1 VVEAVPIYR
10 VYDLPWTAA
19 AEEELRFRRLS
30 TRCLTVVLIL
40 SLVIS
45 VLPTP
50 EPDPLAVRP
59 IPQRFARFVLDE
71 PAPPPPPPIVE
82 PEPEPEPEPIVEPE
96 PEQLVETPVPEPV
109 PTPEPEPVIEPEPP
123 PAPEPV
129 VDVTQRARERAAVAG
144 LLPFAQDLAALRTN
158 AALDSLDR
166 AGDIT
171 GDVAGEAPVVERSL
185 ITSRAGGASAG
196 ISTSNL
202 SRATGGQGLAGRA
215 TTQVESPIETAA
227 AGPAGGG
234 VARAGTSNLP
244 SRSREEIEL
253 VFDRNKGAI
262 FALYNRALRENP
274 ALVGK
279 VVLQLTIEPDGTVS
293 ACEVVSSELGDPELE
308 RRLVQRVLLFQFEP
322 KSVERITTTKP
333 IDFFPA

>member
-1 VVEAVPIYR
+1 MAEAVAIYR

-19 AEEELRFRRLS
+19 AEQELRFRKLT
-30 TRCLTVVLIL
+30 TRCLLIVLIL

-50 EPDPLAVRP
+50 EPDPLAVQP

-71 PAPPPPPPIVE
+71 PTLPPPPPVVE

-96 PEQLVETPVPEPV
+96 PEQLVETPVPEPE
-109 PTPEPEPVIEPEPP
+109 PEPVPEPVIEPEPP
-123 PAPEPV
+123 PAPEAV
-129 VDVTQRARERAAVAG
+129 VDTTQQARERAAVAG

-158 AALDSLDR
+158 AALDTLDR

-171 GDVAGEAPVVERSL
+171 GEVAGEAPTTERSL
-185 ITSRAGGASAG
+185 ITSRAGGSSAG
-196 ISTSNL
+196 IDTASL
-202 SRATGGQGLAGRA
+202 SRSTGGQGLAGRA
-215 TTQVESPIETAA
+215 TTQVESPIDTAA
-227 AGPAGGG
+227 AGPAGGE
-234 VARAGTSNLP
+234 VARSGTSNLP

-262 FALYNRALRENP
+262 FALYNRALRQNP

-279 VVLQLTIEPDGTVS
+279 VVLQLTIEPNGTVS
-293 ACEVVSSELGDPELE
+293 ACEVISSELGDAELE
-308 RRLVQRVLLFQFEP
+308 RRLVQRVLLFQFEA
-322 KSVERITTTKP
+322 KDVERITTTKP

>member
-1 VVEAVPIYR
+1 MAEAVAIYR

-19 AEEELRFRRLS
+19 AEQELKFRKLT
-30 TRCLTVVLIL
+30 TRCLLIVLIL

-50 EPDPLAVRP
+50 EPDPLAVQS

-71 PAPPPPPPIVE
+71 PTLPPPPPVVE
-82 PEPEPEPEPIVEPE
+82 PEPE
-96 PEQLVETPVPEPV
+96 PEQLVETPVPEPE
-109 PTPEPEPVIEPEPP
+109 PEPVVEPVIEPEPP
-123 PAPEPV
+123 PAPEAV
-129 VDVTQRARERAAVAG
+129 VDTTQQARERAAVAG

-158 AALDSLDR
+158 AALGTLDR

-171 GDVAGEAPVVERSL
+171 GEVAGEAPTTERSL
-185 ITSRAGGASAG
+185 ITSRAGSSSAG
-196 ISTSNL
+196 IDTASL
-202 SRATGGQGLAGRA
+202 SRSTGGQGLAGRA
-215 TTQVESPIETAA
+215 TTQVESPIDTVAV
-227 AGPAGGG
+227 GPAGGE
-234 VARAGTSNLP
+234 VARSGTSNLP

-262 FALYNRALRENP
+262 FALYNRALRQNP

-279 VVLQLTIEPDGTVS
+279 VVLQLTIEPNGTVS
-293 ACEVVSSELGDPELE
+293 ACEVISSELGDAELE
-308 RRLVQRVLLFQFEP
+308 RRLVQRVLLFQFEA
-322 KSVERITTTKP
+322 KNVERITTTKP